1 MIKRPPPKS
10 GRKRIVGFTNVTI
23 PNLPDLPAGK
33 DKAVLS
39 AISRVEAMTVSHR
52 SLTLTA
58 DAILASLNMLIKV
71 RGYQNKTTKVFHI
84 LFYLQNPPEAI
95 YKGKVKEFYSL
106 YFLSLFLSD
115 IADGEFSDETIIH
128 YAHFL
133 RLRMKNI
140 FSQTPSEI
148 MARVFRESLG
158 VHINSEMAKDNRRDV
173 RIKRGIYKNF
183 RKFAPVISC
192 SICDADLS
200 NPNEIE
206 NKCRRICSRLIDDF

>member
-1 MIKRPPPKS
+1 M
-10 GRKRIVGFTNVTI
+10 
-23 PNLPDLPAGK
+23 
-33 DKAVLS
+33 
-39 AISRVEAMTVSHR
+39 
-52 SLTLTA
+52 TLTA

-71 RGYQNKTTKVFHI
+71 RGYQEKSTKVFHI
-84 LFYLQNPPEAI
+84 LFYLQNPPETL
-95 YKGKVKEFYSL
+95 YKGKAKEFDSL

-115 IADGEFSDETIIH
+115 VATGEFTDETIIH

-133 RLRMKNI
+133 RLRMKNV

-158 VHINSEMAKDNRRDV
+158 IHVNSEMAKDNRRDV

-206 NKCRRICSRLIDDF
+206 RNCKRICSRLIDEFNF